1 MSKIK
6 TESKRSQESKIA
18 VEHLRMEYTG
28 NDKKFLA
35 LEDINLNIEEGQF
48 VCIIG
53 PSGCGKS
60 TLLSVLEGLYTPTG
74 GDVRINGVSLD
85 GPGAERAVVF
95 QHYSLFPWM
104 TAKKNVSFAIAQVNR
119 KIKKTQADEISVE
132 YLKKVGLEDLIEKLP
147 GELSGGMQQRVAI
160 ARALAVSP
168 EILLMDEPFG
178 AVDAKTRVVLQEL
191 LLDLWESDGRRMTV
205 VFVTHDIDEALLLSD
220 RIIFMGPKH
229 IRYDI
234 PVDFPRPRDKS
245 ELYATEEYAK
255 LRVKLVNMFYYN
267 VADKIETDGG
277 WL

>member
-1 MSKIK
+1 
-6 TESKRSQESKIA
+6 
-18 VEHLRMEYTG
+18 MEYTS
-28 NDKKFLA
+28 NNKNFLA

-74 GDVRINGVSLD
+74 GDVRINGIPVD
-85 GPGAERAVVF
+85 GPGRERAVVF
-95 QHYSLFPWM
+95 QHYSLFPWL
-104 TAKKNVSFAIAQVNR
+104 TAKKNVSFSIAQVN
-119 KIKKTQADEISVE
+119 KNIKKTRADEISVE
-132 YLKKVGLEDLIEKLP
+132 YLKKVGLEDFIEKLP

-191 LLDLWESDGRRMTV
+191 LLNLWESDGRRMTV

-229 IRYDI
+229 IRCDI
-234 PVDFPRPRDKS
+234 PVAFPRPREKS

-255 LRVKLVNMFYYN
+255 LRVELVNMFYDDI
-267 VADKIETDGG
+267 ADKIDIEGG